1 MLQKGKV
8 SVTLSK
14 FMNRVRRAVF
24 KWFHCEQIFFN
35 NTFYINVDVNPSPVI
50 PPPPRSTKEYTL
62 HPTQTTQITIAR
74 GAGDLR

>member
-35 NTFYINVDVNPSPVI
+35 NTFYIIFDVNPSPVI
-50 PPPPRSTKEYTL
+50 TPPPPPPPGQPKNIRYTL
-62 HPTQTTQITIAR
+62 
-74 GAGDLR
+74 LKLLK